1 MSQDAQGSQGMPQR
15 QLTGGRIRERRI
27 ALGLRQADLAKQAG
41 ISASYLNLIEHNRR
55 RIGGKLLL
63 DLSAALGVEPS
74 ALTEGAEAALIATL
88 REAASAAPHG
98 QAETD
103 AMDDFAGRFPG
114 WAGVLADRHRRVL
127 ALERTVSQLADRLTH
142 DPYLADSLHEVL
154 SSVTSIRAT
163 AAILVDPREIEPEWR
178 DRFHRNINE
187 DAGRLARAAQGLV
200 AYLDGAGKADAALS
214 SPQDEMD
221 RFLTRRAHHVA
232 ALEGDCPQP
241 AQVIETIIAEDDA
254 LQSTSARA
262 QARHY
267 LERYRADVE
276 RLPLEQ
282 LHAARSAAPTPD
294 DAMDPLF
301 LSARL
306 GVDPATVMRRLASL
320 PPGTQIQGRADTPA
334 GLVSCDASGTLLLRR
349 PLDGFAMPRFGAAC
363 PRWPLFAA
371 LSRPMTPIRQTLR
384 QSGRHGR
391 LFRAYAIAQ
400 PVGQPDYNAEPV
412 FVAHMMILP
421 LSRDGAGPAT
431 SQAPQALL
439 QATPGFTPESARV
452 VGVSCRICPAT
463 DCAERREPSI
473 LTDGF

>member
-1 MSQDAQGSQGMPQR
+1 MPQR

-63 DLSAALGVEPS
+63 DLSATLGVEPS
-74 ALTEGAEAALIATL
+74 ALTEGAEAALIAVL
-88 REAASAAPHG
+88 REAASAAPHDRP
-98 QAETD
+98 ETEGIE
-103 AMDDFAGRFPG
+103 DFAARFPG
-114 WAGVLADRHRRVL
+114 WASVLAERHRRVL
-127 ALERTVSQLADRLTH
+127 ALERTVEQLADRLTH
-142 DPYLADSLHEVL
+142 DPYLADSMHEVL
-154 SSVTSIRAT
+154 SSVTAIRST

-187 DAGRLARAAQGLV
+187 DAGRLARSAQALV

-214 SPQDEMD
+214 SPQDEME
-221 RFLTRRAHHVA
+221 RFLSLRDHHFA
-232 ALEGDCPQP
+232 ALEGENARSDR
-241 AQVIETIIAEDDA
+241 ALDEIIDGAEA
-254 LQSTSARA
+254 LQSASARA
-262 QARHY
+262 QARIY
-267 LERYRADVE
+267 LERYRADAE
-276 RLPLEQ
+276 RLPLERLQ
-282 LHAARSAAPTPD
+282 QARFEASRPEEGF
-294 DAMDPLF
+294 DPLH

-320 PPGTQIQGRADTPA
+320 PSGGAGDDATPVPV

-349 PLDGFAMPRFGAAC
+349 PLDGFALPRFGAAC

-391 LFRAYAIAQ
+391 LFRAFAIAQ
-400 PVGQPDYNAEPV
+400 PVGQPDYNADPLFE
-412 FVAHMMILP
+412 AHMMILP
-421 LSRDGAGPAT
+421 LSPDAAGPDT
-431 SQAPQALL
+431 STGPDAPR
-439 QATPGFTPESARV
+439 E
-452 VGVSCRICPAT
+452 VGVSCRICPAR
-463 DCAERREPSI
+463 DCAGRREPSI

>member
-1 MSQDAQGSQGMPQR
+1 MPQR

-63 DLSAALGVEPS
+63 DLSASLGVEPS

-88 REAASAAPHG
+88 REAASAVPHG
-98 QAETD
+98 QPEADGIE
-103 AMDDFAGRFPG
+103 DFAGRFPG

-127 ALERTVSQLADRLTH
+127 ALERTVEQLADRLTH

-154 SSVTSIRAT
+154 SSVTAIRAT

-187 DAGRLARAAQGLV
+187 DAGRLARSAQALV
-200 AYLDGAGKADAALS
+200 AYLDGADKADAALS

-221 RFLTRRAHHVA
+221 RFLTRRAHHFA
-232 ALEGDCPQP
+232 ALEGDCAQP
-241 AQVIETIIAEDDA
+241 DRVIEEIVDQDEA

-262 QARHY
+262 QARLY
-267 LERYRADVE
+267 LERYRADAE
-276 RLPLEQ
+276 RLPM
-282 LHAARSAAPTPD
+282 AALQAAQVAAPVPEM
-294 DAMDPLF
+294 AVDPLY
-301 LSARL
+301 LAAQL
-306 GVDPATVMRRLASL
+306 AVDQATVMRRLASL
-320 PPGTQIQGRADTPA
+320 SDGDEKDGGAKTPV

-349 PLDGFAMPRFGAAC
+349 PLEGFAMPRFGAAC

-384 QSGRHGR
+384 HSGRHGR

-412 FVAHMMILP
+412 FTAHMMILP
-421 LSRDGAGPAT
+421 LSRGGAEPDLAE
-431 SQAPQALL
+431 QAG
-439 QATPGFTPESARV
+439 TARE

-463 DCAERREPSI
+463 DCAGRREPSI

>member
-1 MSQDAQGSQGMPQR
+1 MPQR

-27 ALGLRQADLAKQAG
+27 ALGLRQADLAREAG

-88 REAASAAPHG
+88 REAASAGPHG
-98 QAETD
+98 QPEIEGIEDMA
-103 AMDDFAGRFPG
+103 ARFPG

-127 ALERTVSQLADRLTH
+127 ALERTVEQLADRLTH

-154 SSVTSIRAT
+154 SSVTAIRAT

-187 DAGRLARAAQGLV
+187 DAGRLARSAQALV

-214 SPQDEMD
+214 SPQDEME
-221 RFLTRRAHHVA
+221 RFLTLHGHHFA
-232 ALEGDCPQP
+232 ALEGVCAQP
-241 AQVIETIIAEDDA
+241 DRVIHEIIEGSDA

-262 QARHY
+262 QARQY
-267 LERYRADVE
+267 LERYRADAE
-276 RLPLEQ
+276 RLPLSA
-282 LHAARSAAPTPD
+282 LRAAQDAAPSRD
-294 DAMDPLF
+294 MALDPLF
-301 LSARL
+301 LAARL
-306 GVDPATVMRRLASL
+306 MVDPATVMRRLAGL
-320 PPGTQIQGRADTPA
+320 PSDDNETDGAPRPQV

-371 LSRPMTPIRQTLR
+371 LGRPMTPIRQTLR
-384 QSGRHGR
+384 QSGPHGR
-391 LFRAYAIAQ
+391 FFRAYAIAQ
-400 PVGQPDYNAEPV
+400 PVGQPDYNAEPL
-412 FVAHMMILP
+412 FTAHMMILP
-421 LSRDGAGPAT
+421 LSRDEIGADPVQGAE
-431 SQAPQALL
+431 A
-439 QATPGFTPESARV
+439 ARE
-452 VGVSCRICPAT
+452 VGVSCRICPAV
-463 DCAERREPSI
+463 DCAGRREPSI

>member
-1 MSQDAQGSQGMPQR
+1 MPQR

-27 ALGLRQADLAKQAG
+27 GLGLRQADLARQAG
-41 ISASYLNLIEHNRR
+41 ISASYLNLIEHDRR

-74 ALTEGAEAALIATL
+74 SLTEGAEAALIATL
-88 REAASAAPHG
+88 REAASAMPHG
-98 QAETD
+98 QPETD
-103 AMDDFAGRFPG
+103 GIEDFAGRFPG

-127 ALERTVSQLADRLTH
+127 ALERTVEQLADRLTH

-154 SSVTSIRAT
+154 SSVTAIRAT

-187 DAGRLARAAQGLV
+187 DAGRLARSAQALV
-200 AYLDGAGKADAALS
+200 AYLDGADKADAALS

-221 RFLTRRAHHVA
+221 RFLTRRAHHFA
-232 ALEGDCPQP
+232 ALEGACAQP
-241 AQVIETIIAEDDA
+241 DRVIEEIIDEDET
-254 LQSTSARA
+254 LQSASARA
-262 QARHY
+262 QARLY
-267 LERYRADVE
+267 LERYRADAE
-276 RLPLEQ
+276 RLPL
-282 LHAARSAAPTPD
+282 AALRVAQVAAPMPD
-294 DAMDPLF
+294 LAFDPLY
-301 LSARL
+301 LAAQVA
-306 GVDPATVMRRLASL
+306 VDQATVMRRLASL
-320 PPGTQIQGRADTPA
+320 SHGSGGGDTDDATQTQV

-349 PLDGFAMPRFGAAC
+349 PLEGFAMPRFGAAC

-400 PVGQPDYNAEPV
+400 PVGQPGYNAEPL
-412 FVAHMMILP
+412 FTAHMMILP
-421 LSRDGAGPAT
+421 LTRDGAAADAAQGADI
-431 SQAPQALL
+431 
-439 QATPGFTPESARV
+439 ARE
-452 VGVSCRICPAT
+452 VGVSCRICPAAA
-463 DCAERREPSI
+463 CAGRREPSI

>member
-1 MSQDAQGSQGMPQR
+1 MPQR

-27 ALGLRQADLAKQAG
+27 ALGLRQADLARQVG

-88 REAASAAPHG
+88 REAASAVPHDQPEADG
-98 QAETD
+98 IE
-103 AMDDFAGRFPG
+103 DFAARFPG

-127 ALERTVSQLADRLTH
+127 ALERTVEQLADRLTH
-142 DPYLADSLHEVL
+142 DPYLAASMHEVL
-154 SSVTSIRAT
+154 SSVTAIRST

-187 DAGRLARAAQGLV
+187 DAGRLARSAQALV

-214 SPQDEMD
+214 SPQDEME
-221 RFLTRRAHHVA
+221 RFLTRRAYHVPE
-232 ALEGDCPQP
+232 LETETVLPEG
-241 AQVIETIIAEDDA
+241 VIEALIDTDEA
-254 LQSTSARA
+254 LQSASARA
-262 QARHY
+262 QARVY
-267 LERYRADVE
+267 LERYRADAE
-276 RLPLEQ
+276 RLPLARLQ
-282 LHAARSAAPTPD
+282 AARAGGGRLD
-294 DAMDPLF
+294 DGLDPLY

-320 PPGTQIQGRADTPA
+320 PPAAQADGAGQNPV

-349 PLDGFAMPRFGAAC
+349 PLEGFALPRFGAAC

-391 LFRAYAIAQ
+391 LFRAFAIAQ
-400 PVGQPDYNAEPV
+400 PVGRPDYNADPLFE
-412 FVAHMMILP
+412 AHMMILP
-421 LSRDGAGPAT
+421 LSRDTTDQDMAQGPD
-431 SQAPQALL
+431 APR
-439 QATPGFTPESARV
+439 E
-452 VGVSCRICPAT
+452 VGVSCRICPAR
-463 DCAERREPSI
+463 DCDGRREPSI
-473 LTDGF
+473 LRDGF

>member
-1 MSQDAQGSQGMPQR
+1 MPQR

-98 QAETD
+98 QPETD

-114 WAGVLADRHRRVL
+114 WAGVLVDRHRRVA
-127 ALERTVSQLADRLTH
+127 ALERTVAQLADRLTH

-154 SSVTSIRAT
+154 SSVTAIRAT

-187 DAGRLARAAQGLV
+187 DAARLALSAQALV
-200 AYLDGAGKADAALS
+200 AYLDGADKADAALS

-241 AQVIETIIAEDDA
+241 AQVIDTIITEDDA

-267 LERYRADVE
+267 LERYRADAE
-276 RLPLEQ
+276 RLPLDQ
-282 LHAARSAAPTPD
+282 LLAARTAAPTPE
-294 DAMDPLF
+294 DAVDPLY
-301 LSARL
+301 LAARL
-306 GVDPATVMRRLASL
+306 AIDPATVMRRLASL
-320 PPGTQIQGRADTPA
+320 PPSAEGAQGQI

-371 LSRPMTPIRQTLR
+371 LNRPMTPIRQTLR
-384 QSGRHGR
+384 HSGRRGR

-400 PVGQPDYNAEPV
+400 PVGQPDYNADPV
-412 FVAHMMILP
+412 FTAHMMILP
-421 LSRDGAGPAT
+421 LSRDGATDGPEVASEAET
-431 SQAPQALL
+431 
-439 QATPGFTPESARV
+439 ARE
-452 VGVSCRICPAT
+452 VGVTCRICPAT
-463 DCAERREPSI
+463 DCPGRREPSI

>member
-1 MSQDAQGSQGMPQR
+1 MPQR

-88 REAASAAPHG
+88 REAASAVPHV
-98 QAETD
+98 QPETEAIED
-103 AMDDFAGRFPG
+103 LAARFPG
-114 WAGVLADRHRRVL
+114 WAGVLVERHRRVL
-127 ALERTVSQLADRLTH
+127 TLERTVEQLADRLTH
-142 DPYLADSLHEVL
+142 DPYLAASMHEVL
-154 SSVTSIRAT
+154 SSVTAIRST

-187 DAGRLARAAQGLV
+187 DAARLARSAQALV

-214 SPQDEMD
+214 SPQDEME
-221 RFLTRRAHHVA
+221 RFLTRRGHHFAELEEECTAHDRVIA
-232 ALEGDCPQP
+232 AIIEGD
-241 AQVIETIIAEDDA
+241 EA
-254 LQSTSARA
+254 LQSASARA
-262 QARHY
+262 QARVY
-267 LERYRADVE
+267 LERYRMDAE
-276 RLPLEQ
+276 RLPLARLQ
-282 LHAARSAAPTPD
+282 AARGAAST
-294 DAMDPLF
+294 AEEGLDPLH

-320 PPGTQIQGRADTPA
+320 PVADDRETSPQMPV

-349 PLDGFAMPRFGAAC
+349 ALDGFALPRFGAAC

-371 LSRPMTPIRQTLR
+371 LSRPMTPLRQTLR

-400 PVGQPDYNAEPV
+400 PVGQADYNADPLFE
-412 FVAHMMILP
+412 AHMLILP
-421 LSRDGAGPAT
+421 LSQDTVGPALDAET
-431 SQAPQALL
+431 AAPR
-439 QATPGFTPESARV
+439 E
-452 VGVSCRICPAT
+452 VGVSCRICPAR
-463 DCAERREPSI
+463 DCEGRREPSI